1 MHKIIVSNR
10 IFHEDLKHVLLSEQN
25 YYLGVAVRD
34 FKLAFFE
41 SDTHRRSMEISV
53 FNQLQTCNCPRLQEV
68 LKYPKTMHV
77 LIDLLQELYLYGLSL
92 DACPRETP
100 LQEEI
105 FQCLSLIDPY
115 LEKPVVREDV
125 AYEAVAYGLSHAEYT
140 FLTRHNIPFI
150 EAQSQKPESIAFKV
164 ALNPRS
170 ELEAVVQDIIRNGYK
185 SATIAV
191 ANKSM
196 MEPLIESIF
205 ERYGYP
211 LKLQDRRFD
220 LMKSQYRALLDF
232 AFAPNIDQL
241 IKAIES
247 GAFGLKRREDI
258 VTYLTHFE
266 FELNDVFG
274 VYDLCEET
282 ESYPDLFALQSRIQ
296 EDVVRLKEYLGAI
309 MNLDFKETL
318 IACYNVIKSHTHGDL
333 TPLCSLL
340 EKHLGEYQEETYLLM
355 LEHLDSLQAHQQIV
369 SPLRIVDYCSLPLI
383 PQDHLY
389 VVNLSAKNFPSIR
402 SRTGIIDEA
411 YLSCIEG
418 YPRLDERT
426 QFTLKMQNHIFDHN
440 ANMTLSYSSAT
451 YEGKGQEVSYPVE
464 QFARENNAALES
476 WILTQNTYRKS
487 IKHRLSPSLAKEL
500 YLEDGK
506 LIGSISAFQMF
517 VNDPYQFFME
527 RGLKI
532 REPEILK
539 FDPRIIGTVNHAVME
554 YYHDKKNID
563 PWTDVRKVFPM
574 THPRY
579 RMIYDRNQDLMKQN
593 LDFVDASMADT
604 SFQVVSKERWF
615 REETMFNGIVLR
627 GIIDRIDENDHYVQ
641 VIDYKSSQL
650 AMTAENVKAGTQLQL
665 LTYAMIAEKAFQKKC
680 LAVYYYGFKN
690 PNLTTTALEYKV
702 AKGVISKDIDFEAE
716 WLKAKR
722 YKGWLFEQPLD
733 SYDSATYFG
742 GLRESKDGVIT
753 AWTKPYD
760 MNKIKPLLTQIYQT
774 IYSDVMNGVLDP
786 EDSSIE
792 IDKDLDLKK
801 DDEEIKHDDI

>member
-10 IFHEDLKHVLLSEQN
+10 IFHEDLKHILLSEQEH
-25 YYLGVAVRD
+25 YLGVAIRD

-41 SDTHRRSMEISV
+41 SDTHRRSVEISV
-53 FNQLQTCNCPRLQEV
+53 FNQLQTCDCPRLQEV

-77 LIDLLQELYLYGLSL
+77 LIDLLQELYLYGLTL
-92 DACPRETP
+92 DACPRNTP

-105 FQCLSLIDPY
+105 FQCLSLIDPF
-115 LEKPVVREDV
+115 LEKPVVKDGV
-125 AYEAVAYGLSHAEYT
+125 DYEAVAYGLSHAEYT
-140 FLTRHNIPFI
+140 FLARHNIPFI
-150 EAQSQKPESIAFKV
+150 KPQSQSLESLAFKV

-170 ELEAVVQDIIRNGYK
+170 ELEAVIQDIIRNGYQ

-191 ANKSM
+191 ANPTT

-211 LKLQDRRFD
+211 LKLQDRRFE

-232 AFAPNIDQL
+232 AFDSNIHQL

-247 GAFGLKRREDI
+247 GAFGLKRREDL
-258 VTYLTHFE
+258 VTYLNHFE
-266 FELNDVFG
+266 FDLSDVFG

-282 ESYPDLFALQSRIQ
+282 ESYPDLFALQNRIQ
-296 EDVVRLKEYLGAI
+296 EDVVLLQATLASI

-318 IACYNVIKSHTHGDL
+318 IACYNVIKSHTRGDL

-340 EKHLGEYQEETYLLM
+340 ENHLGEYQEETYLLL
-355 LEHLDSLQAHQQIV
+355 LEHLDALQMHQQV
-369 SPLRIVDYCSLPLI
+369 NAPLRIVDYGSLPLI

-411 YLSCIEG
+411 YLSSIKG

-426 QFTLKMQNHIFDHN
+426 KFTLNMQNHIFDHN

-464 QFARENNAALES
+464 QFAHANGVALES
-476 WILTQNTYRKS
+476 WILTQNTHRKTV
-487 IKHRLSPSLAKEL
+487 KHRLSPHLAEKL
-500 YLEDGK
+500 YLEEGK
-506 LIGSISAFQMF
+506 LVGSISAFQMF
-517 VNDPYQFFME
+517 VNNPYQFFME

-539 FDPRIIGTVNHAVME
+539 FDARIIGTVNHAVME
-554 YYHDKKNID
+554 YYHDCKDLD

-574 THPRY
+574 TQPRY

-593 LDFVDASMADT
+593 LDFIDASMADT
-604 SFQVVSKERWF
+604 TFQVVSKERWF
-615 REETMFNGIVLR
+615 REETMFKGIILR

-641 VIDYKSSQL
+641 IVDYKSSQL
-650 AMTAENVKAGTQLQL
+650 AMTAESVKAGTQLQL
-665 LTYAMIAEKAFQKKC
+665 LTYAMIAEKVFQKKC

-690 PNLTTTALEYKV
+690 PYLTVPSLEYKV
-702 AKGVISKDIDFEAE
+702 AKGVVSKDVDFEAE
-716 WLKAKR
+716 WLKSKR
-722 YKGWLFEQPLD
+722 YRGWLFEQPLD
-733 SYDSATYFG
+733 SYDSAIYFG
-742 GLRESKDGVIT
+742 GLRESKDGVVT
-753 AWTKPYD
+753 TWTKPYD
-760 MNKIKPLLTQIYQT
+760 MNKIKPLLTQVYQT
-774 IYSDVMNGVLDP
+774 IYSDILNGVLDP

-801 DDEEIKHDDI
+801 EEEETKYDNL